1 MLSNE
6 PNMPDTNFLLV
17 KKTNSFMIWPTK
29 KESKL
34 VELGA
39 VYGSRHADKR
49 RGDKLDLDG
58 SKTLS

>member
-1 MLSNE
+1 
-6 PNMPDTNFLLV
+6 
-17 KKTNSFMIWPTK
+17 MIWPTK

-39 VYGSRHADKR
+39 VSRHADKR